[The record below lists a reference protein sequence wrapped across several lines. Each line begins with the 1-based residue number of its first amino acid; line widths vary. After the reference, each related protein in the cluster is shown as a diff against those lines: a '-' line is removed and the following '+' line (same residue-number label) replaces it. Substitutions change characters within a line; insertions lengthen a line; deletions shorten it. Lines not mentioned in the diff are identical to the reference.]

1 MIPELGR
8 RFDDLEESRR
18 NFLRPVEALSLRQ
31 QEFRPSPESW
41 SLVQV
46 AHHVMLVERESVRF
60 IQGGREPGA
69 RRLKHAALSAA
80 VRLVLSTGLRVKAP
94 VEAIK
99 PKEDLSLQE
108 VASRWQRVRED
119 LRVYLDRI
127 PEEELE
133 RLVFRHPIA
142 GPFNIVQTLG
152 FLASH
157 LRHHARQ
164 LRRIRKA
171 AEFPSG

>member
-1 MIPELGR
+1 MLPELGR
-8 RFDDLEESRR
+8 WFDELEEARR
-18 NFLRPVEALSLRQ
+18 KFLHPVEALSLRQ
-31 QEFRPSPESW
+31 QEFRPSPDSW

-46 AHHVMLVERESVRF
+46 VHHVMLVERESVRF

-69 RRLKHAALSAA
+69 RRLKHAVLSAG
-80 VRLVLSTGLRVKAP
+80 VRLVLSTGLRVKVP
-94 VEAIK
+94 VDAIK
-99 PKEDLSLQE
+99 PKEDLSLEE
-108 VASRWQRVRED
+108 VASRWQEIRGD
-119 LRVYLDRI
+119 LRAYLERI

-152 FLASH
+152 FLAGH

-171 AEFPSG
+171 AEFPSS